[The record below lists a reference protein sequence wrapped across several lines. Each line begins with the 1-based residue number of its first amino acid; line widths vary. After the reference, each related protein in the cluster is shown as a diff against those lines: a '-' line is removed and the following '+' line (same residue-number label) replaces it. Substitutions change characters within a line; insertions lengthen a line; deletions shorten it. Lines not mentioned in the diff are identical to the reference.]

1 MPLAL
6 LALAVSAFGIGTTEF
21 VMMGLLPNVAD
32 DLGTSVPTAGY
43 LVSAYAIGVV
53 VGAPLLTGLGSRIPR
68 KRMLLLLMAVFTVG
82 NLASAFAPDFGWL
95 LVSRFLAGLPHG
107 AFFGVGAVVA
117 ARLVPDG
124 RQARAVATMFLGLT
138 VANIV
143 GVPAATLLG
152 QHLGWRAT
160 FMVVA
165 VIGLG
170 AMAALARLVPQIPV
184 EAHQN
189 VRRELSALGNRQ
201 VMLGLLTAV
210 LGFAGVFAV
219 YSYLSSMTTEAMGF
233 GESSVT
239 LVLALFGIGM
249 TLGALAAGP
258 LTDRALRPTLY
269 GSLGALAVVLVVFPF
284 TVHVHWAAL
293 VMVVLLGGIGFMTTT
308 PLQMLVMNK
317 AKDAPTLA
325 SASNHSAFNLAN
337 AGGAWLGGV
346 AIAALLGLDVPG
358 PGRRG
363 AGRGRTRRGG
373 HGGRHG
379 PDPGPLAG
387 RGLRSPG
394 GDSGVR
400 GGPLLLRRLSR
411 TAPRPPLTTT
421 GRWGRATRAPTGPS
435 SQVVVDGLSRRASTT
450 ARSRTADTP
459 IRVPF
464 LPMEVS
470 LMR

>member
-32 DLGTSVPTAGY
+32 DLGTTVPTAGY

-53 VGAPLLTGLGSRIPR
+53 LGAPLLAGLGSRVPR
-68 KRMLLLLMAVFTVG
+68 KKMLLLLMALFTVG
-82 NLASAFAPDFGWL
+82 NLASALAPDFGWL
-95 LVSRFLAGLPHG
+95 LAGRFLAGLPHG

-117 ARLVPDG
+117 TRLVAEG

-160 FMVVA
+160 FLVVA
-165 VIGLG
+165 AIGLT
-170 AMAALARLVPQIPV
+170 AMAALARLVPAIPV
-184 EAHQN
+184 EAHQD
-189 VRRELSALGNRQ
+189 VRRELRALGNRQ
-201 VMLGLLTAV
+201 VLLGLLTAV
-210 LGFAGVFAV
+210 FGFAGVFAV
-219 YSYLSSMTTEAMGF
+219 YSYLSAMTTKAMGF

-239 LVLALFGIGM
+239 VVLALFGIGM

-269 GSLGALAVVLVVFPF
+269 GSLGALAVILVAFPF
-284 TVHVHWAAL
+284 TVHVQWAAL
-293 VMVVLLGGIGFMTTT
+293 VMVVLLGGVGFMTTT

-346 AIAALLGLDVPG
+346 AIAAGWGWTSPAFVGAVLAVAGLAIAATAGYLDRGEGQRSRVVANSPHQAPTPSG
-358 PGRRG
+358 PHS
-363 AGRGRTRRGG
+363 TPS
-373 HGGRHG
+373 G
-379 PDPGPLAG
+379 PHSSPSGTHSSSSGPHSTPSG
-387 RGLRSPG
+387 THSSP
-394 GDSGVR
+394 SGV
-400 GGPLLLRRLSR
+400 
-411 TAPRPPLTTT
+411 
-421 GRWGRATRAPTGPS
+421 
-435 SQVVVDGLSRRASTT
+435 
-450 ARSRTADTP
+450 
-459 IRVPF
+459 
-464 LPMEVS
+464 
-470 LMR
+470 

>member
-53 VGAPLLTGLGSRIPR
+53 LGAPLLTGLGSRVPR
-68 KRMLLLLMAVFTVG
+68 KKMLLLLMALFTIG
-82 NLASAFAPDFGWL
+82 NLASALAPDFGWL
-95 LVSRFLAGLPHG
+95 LAGRVLAGLPHG

-117 ARLVPDG
+117 ARLVAEG

-160 FMVVA
+160 FLVVA
-165 VIGLG
+165 AIGLS
-170 AMAALARLVPQIPV
+170 AMAALARLVPRIPV
-184 EAHQN
+184 EAHQD
-189 VRRELSALGNRQ
+189 VRRELRALGNRQ
-201 VMLGLLTAV
+201 VLLGLLTAV
-210 LGFAGVFAV
+210 FGFAGVFAV
-219 YSYLSSMTTEAMGF
+219 YSYLSAMTTKAMGF

-239 LVLALFGIGM
+239 IVLALFGIGM

-269 GSLGALAVVLVVFPF
+269 GSLGALAVVLVAFPF
-284 TVHVHWAAL
+284 TVHVQWAAL
-293 VMVVLLGGIGFMTTT
+293 VMVVLLGGVGFMTTT

-346 AIAALLGLDVPG
+346 AIAAGWGWTSPAFVGAVLAVLGLAIAATAGFLD
-358 PGRRG
+358 RG
-363 AGRGRTRRGG
+363 E
-373 HGGRHG
+373 
-379 PDPGPLAG
+379 
-387 RGLRSPG
+387 
-394 GDSGVR
+394 
-400 GGPLLLRRLSR
+400 
-411 TAPRPPLTTT
+411 
-421 GRWGRATRAPTGPS
+421 GRAS
-435 SQVVVDGLSRRASTT
+435 LVVVDSADNPANSSLS
-450 ARSRTADTP
+450 DTP
-459 IRVPF
+459 SSPSGV
-464 LPMEVS
+464 
-470 LMR
+470 

>member
-53 VGAPLLTGLGSRIPR
+53 LGAPLLTGLGSRIPR
-68 KRMLLLLMAVFTVG
+68 KKMLLLLMALFTIG
-82 NLASAFAPDFGWL
+82 NLASALAPDFGWL
-95 LVSRFLAGLPHG
+95 LAGRFLAGLPHG

-117 ARLVPDG
+117 ARLVAEG

-160 FMVVA
+160 FLVVA
-165 VIGLG
+165 LIGLT
-170 AMAALARLVPQIPV
+170 AMAALARLVPRIPV
-184 EAHQN
+184 EAHQD
-189 VRRELSALGNRQ
+189 VRRELRALGNRQ
-201 VMLGLLTAV
+201 VLLGLLTAV
-210 LGFAGVFAV
+210 FGFAGVFAV
-219 YSYLSSMTTEAMGF
+219 YSYLSAMTTKAMGF

-239 LVLALFGIGM
+239 VVLALFGIGM

-284 TVHVHWAAL
+284 TVHVQWAAL
-293 VMVVLLGGIGFMTTT
+293 VMVVLLGGVGFMTTT

-346 AIAALLGLDVPG
+346 AIAAGWGWTSPAFVGAVLAVIGLTVAATAGCLD
-358 PGRRG
+358 RG
-363 AGRGRTRRGG
+363 TGRTSRVVA
-373 HGGRHG
+373 HQAG
-379 PDPGPLAG
+379 PAPEDKPPA
-387 RGLRSPG
+387 RAAATSSRSGTPSSP
-394 GDSGVR
+394 SGV
-400 GGPLLLRRLSR
+400 
-411 TAPRPPLTTT
+411 
-421 GRWGRATRAPTGPS
+421 
-435 SQVVVDGLSRRASTT
+435 
-450 ARSRTADTP
+450 
-459 IRVPF
+459 
-464 LPMEVS
+464 
-470 LMR
+470 

>member
-53 VGAPLLTGLGSRIPR
+53 LGAPLLAGLGSRVPR
-68 KRMLLLLMAVFTVG
+68 KKMLLLLMALFTVG
-82 NLASAFAPDFGWL
+82 NLASALAPDFGWL
-95 LVSRFLAGLPHG
+95 LAGRFLAGLPHG

-117 ARLVPDG
+117 TRLVAEG

-160 FMVVA
+160 FLVVA
-165 VIGLG
+165 AIGLT
-170 AMAALARLVPQIPV
+170 AMAALARLVPAVPV
-184 EAHQN
+184 EAHQD
-189 VRRELSALGNRQ
+189 VRRELRALGNRQ
-201 VMLGLLTAV
+201 VLLGLLTAV
-210 LGFAGVFAV
+210 FGFAGVFAV
-219 YSYLSSMTTEAMGF
+219 YSYLSAMTTKAMGF

-239 LVLALFGIGM
+239 VVLALFGIGM

-269 GSLGALAVVLVVFPF
+269 GSLGALAVILVAFPF
-284 TVHVHWAAL
+284 TVHVQWAAL
-293 VMVVLLGGIGFMTTT
+293 VMVVLLGGVGFMTTT

-346 AIAALLGLDVPG
+346 AIAAGWGWTSPAFVGAVLAVAGLAIAATAGYVDRGDGGKSRVVANSTQPSPHSIPSDTHPTPSGTHSSPPG
-358 PGRRG
+358 
-363 AGRGRTRRGG
+363 T
-373 HGGRHG
+373 HS
-379 PDPGPLAG
+379 
-387 RGLRSPG
+387 SP
-394 GDSGVR
+394 SGV
-400 GGPLLLRRLSR
+400 
-411 TAPRPPLTTT
+411 
-421 GRWGRATRAPTGPS
+421 
-435 SQVVVDGLSRRASTT
+435 
-450 ARSRTADTP
+450 
-459 IRVPF
+459 
-464 LPMEVS
+464 
-470 LMR
+470 

>member
-53 VGAPLLTGLGSRIPR
+53 LGAPLLAGLGSRVPR
-68 KRMLLLLMAVFTVG
+68 KKMLLLLMALFTVG
-82 NLASAFAPDFGWL
+82 NLASALAPDFGWL
-95 LVSRFLAGLPHG
+95 LAGRFLAGLPHG

-117 ARLVPDG
+117 TRLVAEG

-160 FMVVA
+160 FLVVA
-165 VIGLG
+165 AIGLT
-170 AMAALARLVPQIPV
+170 AMAALARLVPAVPV
-184 EAHQN
+184 EAHQD
-189 VRRELSALGNRQ
+189 VRRELRALGNRQ
-201 VMLGLLTAV
+201 VLLGLLTAV
-210 LGFAGVFAV
+210 FGFAGVFAV
-219 YSYLSSMTTEAMGF
+219 YSYLSAMTTKAMGF

-239 LVLALFGIGM
+239 VVLALFGIGM

-269 GSLGALAVVLVVFPF
+269 GSLGALAVILVAFPF
-284 TVHVHWAAL
+284 TVHVQWAAL
-293 VMVVLLGGIGFMTTT
+293 VMVVLLGGVGFMTTT

-346 AIAALLGLDVPG
+346 AIAAGWGWTSPAFVGAVLAVAGLAIAATAGYVD
-358 PGRRG
+358 RG
-363 AGRGRTRRGG
+363 DGG
-373 HGGRHG
+373 KSRVVANSTQ
-379 PDPGPLAG
+379 P
-387 RGLRSPG
+387 SPHSTPSG
-394 GDSGVR
+394 THSSPSGV
-400 GGPLLLRRLSR
+400 
-411 TAPRPPLTTT
+411 
-421 GRWGRATRAPTGPS
+421 
-435 SQVVVDGLSRRASTT
+435 
-450 ARSRTADTP
+450 
-459 IRVPF
+459 
-464 LPMEVS
+464 
-470 LMR
+470 

>member
-21 VMMGLLPNVAD
+21 VMMGLLPNVAG

-43 LVSAYAIGVV
+43 LVSAYALGVV
-53 VGAPLLTGLGSRIPR
+53 IGAPLLTAVGSRVPR
-68 KRMLLLLMAVFTVG
+68 KRMLLLLMALFVVG
-82 NLASAFAPDFGWL
+82 NFASALAPSFGWL
-95 LVSRFLAGLPHG
+95 LAGRMLAGLPHG

-117 ARLVPDG
+117 ARMAGEG

-160 FMVVA
+160 FLVVT
-165 VIGLG
+165 VIGLLSLT
-170 AMAALARLVPQIPV
+170 ALARLIPYVPV

-189 VRRELSALGNRQ
+189 VRRELRALGNRQ
-201 VMLGLLTAV
+201 VLLGLATAV
-210 LGFAGVFAV
+210 FGFGGVFAV
-219 YSYLSSMTTEAMGF
+219 YSYLASMTTEVMGL

-269 GSLGALAVVLVVFPF
+269 GSLGALAVVLVAFRF
-284 TVHVHWAAL
+284 AVHVEWAAL
-293 VMVVLLGGIGFMTTT
+293 LTVVVLGAVGFMTTT

-337 AGGAWLGGV
+337 AGGAWLGGA
-346 AIAALLGLDVPG
+346 AIAAGWGWMSPTLVGAVLAVIGLGIAVTAGLLD
-358 PGRRG
+358 
-363 AGRGRTRRGG
+363 RT
-373 HGGRHG
+373 
-379 PDPGPLAG
+379 D
-387 RGLRSPG
+387 
-394 GDSGVR
+394 
-400 GGPLLLRRLSR
+400 
-411 TAPRPPLTTT
+411 
-421 GRWGRATRAPTGPS
+421 
-435 SQVVVDGLSRRASTT
+435 RRAAEGASASRVVAGGSATGGT
-450 ARSRTADTP
+450 A
-459 IRVPF
+459 
-464 LPMEVS
+464 
-470 LMR
+470 

>member
-53 VGAPLLTGLGSRIPR
+53 LGAPLLAGLGSRVPR
-68 KRMLLLLMAVFTVG
+68 KKMLLLLMALFTVG
-82 NLASAFAPDFGWL
+82 NLASALAPDFGWL
-95 LVSRFLAGLPHG
+95 LAGRFLAGLPHG

-117 ARLVPDG
+117 TRLVAEG

-160 FMVVA
+160 FLVVA
-165 VIGLG
+165 AIGLT
-170 AMAALARLVPQIPV
+170 AMAALARLVPAVPV
-184 EAHQN
+184 EAHQD
-189 VRRELSALGNRQ
+189 VRRELRALGNRQ
-201 VMLGLLTAV
+201 VLLGLLTAV
-210 LGFAGVFAV
+210 FGFAGVFAV
-219 YSYLSSMTTEAMGF
+219 YSYLSAMTTKAMGF

-239 LVLALFGIGM
+239 VVLALFGIGM

-269 GSLGALAVVLVVFPF
+269 GSLGALAVILVAFPF
-284 TVHVHWAAL
+284 TVHVQWAAL
-293 VMVVLLGGIGFMTTT
+293 VMVVLLGGVGFMTTT

-346 AIAALLGLDVPG
+346 AIAAGWGWTSPAFVGAVLAVAGLAIAATAGYVD
-358 PGRRG
+358 RG
-363 AGRGRTRRGG
+363 DGG
-373 HGGRHG
+373 KSRVVANSSQSSTHSTPSGTHS
-379 PDPGPLAG
+379 
-387 RGLRSPG
+387 SP
-394 GDSGVR
+394 SGV
-400 GGPLLLRRLSR
+400 
-411 TAPRPPLTTT
+411 
-421 GRWGRATRAPTGPS
+421 
-435 SQVVVDGLSRRASTT
+435 
-450 ARSRTADTP
+450 
-459 IRVPF
+459 
-464 LPMEVS
+464 
-470 LMR
+470 

>member
-53 VGAPLLTGLGSRIPR
+53 IGAPLLTAFGSRIPR
-68 KRMLLLLMAVFTVG
+68 KRMLLLLMGLFIVG
-82 NLASAFAPDFGWL
+82 NLASALAPGFGWL
-95 LVSRFLAGLPHG
+95 LAGRVLAGLPHG

-117 ARLVPDG
+117 ARLVHEG

-160 FMVVA
+160 FLVVT
-165 VIGLG
+165 VIGLV
-170 AMAALARLVPQIPV
+170 ALAALARLVPYVPV
-184 EAHQN
+184 DAQQS
-189 VRRELSALGNRQ
+189 VRREVRALGNQQ
-201 VMLGLLTAV
+201 VLLGLATAV
-210 LGFAGVFAV
+210 LGFGGVFAV
-219 YSYLSSMTTEAMGF
+219 YSYLASMTTEVMGF

-269 GSLGALAVVLVVFPF
+269 GSLATLALVLVAFRF
-284 TVHVHWAAL
+284 TVHVQWMAL
-293 VMVVLLGGIGFMTTT
+293 VTVVVLGAVGFMTTT
-308 PLQMLVMNK
+308 PLQMLVMQK
-317 AKDAPTLA
+317 AKHAPTLA

-337 AGGAWLGGV
+337 AGGAWLGGM
-346 AIAALLGLDVPG
+346 AIAAGWGWMSPTLVGAVLAVLGLATAVTAGLLD
-358 PGRRG
+358 RG
-363 AGRGRTRRGG
+363 GRGG
-373 HGGRHG
+373 H
-379 PDPGPLAG
+379 DLA
-387 RGLRSPG
+387 P
-394 GDSGVR
+394 
-400 GGPLLLRRLSR
+400 
-411 TAPRPPLTTT
+411 
-421 GRWGRATRAPTGPS
+421 
-435 SQVVVDGLSRRASTT
+435 
-450 ARSRTADTP
+450 
-459 IRVPF
+459 
-464 LPMEVS
+464 EVS
-470 LMR
+470 RVVASGGAQAEPAATGATERV

>member
-6 LALAVSAFGIGTTEF
+6 LALAISAFGIGTTEF

-43 LVSAYAIGVV
+43 LVSAYALGVV
-53 VGAPLLTGLGSRIPR
+53 LGAPLLTAVGSRVPR
-68 KRMLLLLMAVFTVG
+68 KRMLLLLMALFTLG
-82 NLASAFAPDFGWL
+82 NLASALAPGFGWL
-95 LVSRFLAGLPHG
+95 VAGRFLAGLPHG

-117 ARLVPDG
+117 ARLVSEG

-160 FMVVA
+160 FLVVG
-165 VIGLG
+165 VIGLCS
-170 AMAALARLVPQIPV
+170 MAALARLVPHLPV
-184 EAHQN
+184 DAQQGLGH
-189 VRRELSALGNRQ
+189 ELRALGNRQ
-201 VMLGLLTAV
+201 VLLGLLTAV

-219 YSYLSSMTTEAMGF
+219 YSYLSAMTTEAMGF

-269 GSLGALAVVLVVFPF
+269 GSLAALAVVLAVFPF
-284 TVHVHWAAL
+284 AVQVKWAAL
-293 VMVVLLGGIGFMTTT
+293 VMVVLLGGVGFMTTT

-337 AGGAWLGGV
+337 AGGAWLGGA
-346 AIAALLGLDVPG
+346 AIAAGWGWTSPALVGAALTVAGLAVAVT
-358 PGRRG
+358 
-363 AGRGRTRRGG
+363 AGVL
-373 HGGRHG
+373 
-379 PDPGPLAG
+379 D
-387 RGLRSPG
+387 
-394 GDSGVR
+394 R
-400 GGPLLLRRLSR
+400 GGPGESR
-411 TAPRPPLTTT
+411 
-421 GRWGRATRAPTGPS
+421 
-435 SQVVVDGLSRRASTT
+435 VVAGASARDARDGSH
-450 ARSRTADTP
+450 AD
-459 IRVPF
+459 VA
-464 LPMEVS
+464 
-470 LMR
+470 